1 MANADGG
8 TVLLL
13 SDNVWN
19 AHRERIMRV
28 APDVSPLV
36 YEGNEPFADEVL
48 DTVDIAFFSSDC
60 WPERTRGIILS
71 IMNARNLKWLQT
83 FSAGVDSPFF
93 VQMMERGVMLTNS
106 SGATASP
113 IAQTAILYMLALSR
127 DMRTWM
133 RNQDKKKWQQH
144 RIDELD
150 GASLAVVGM
159 GPIGMEI
166 ARIGVAMNMSVEA
179 VRRSAKGDEPC
190 PTFPMSELHSVLGRA
205 DWVASALPLTPETRL
220 VFDAKAFA
228 AMRTG
233 ARFINVG
240 RGELVDENALVAAL
254 RSGHLAGAGLD
265 VFATEPLPEDSPLWE
280 MDNVIVTPH
289 NSGSSNTS
297 NRRSEEIFL
306 DNLERWARGTPL
318 TNLVN

>member
-1 MANADGG
+1 MADEDGR

-19 AHRERIMRV
+19 AHRDHILRV
-28 APDVSPLV
+28 APGISALV
-36 YEGNEPFADEVL
+36 YEGDEPFPDDVL

-71 IMNARNLKWLQT
+71 IMNARNLRWLQT

-93 VQMMERGVMLTNS
+93 VQLMERGVTLTNS

-133 RNQDKKKWQQH
+133 RNQDERKWQQH

-166 ARIGVAMNMSVEA
+166 ARIGVALNMKVEA
-179 VRRSAKGDEPC
+179 VRRAARGDEPC
-190 PTFPMSELHSVLGRA
+190 PTHPMSELHSVLSRA
-205 DWVASALPLTPETRL
+205 DWVASALPLTPDTRR
-220 VFDAKAFA
+220 VFDTRAFA

-240 RGELVDENALVAAL
+240 RGELVDEDALIAAL

-265 VFATEPLPEDSPLWE
+265 VFATEPLPGDSPLWG

-289 NSGSSNTS
+289 NSGSSTTS
-297 NRRSEEIFL
+297 NSRSEAIFL
-306 DNLERWARGTPL
+306 DNLERWANGAAL
-318 TNLVN
+318 NNLVG